1 MVALKGGMPNYLAS
15 SSDQIELS
23 KVLRQG
29 THEDKQDST
38 TEHKL
43 QCQTSESTIGSLDY
57 CSDTE
62 DKLPKPSSPDGC
74 GSNRAIQVNT
84 M

>member
-43 QCQTSESTIGSLDY
+43 QC
-57 CSDTE
+57 
-62 DKLPKPSSPDGC
+62 
-74 GSNRAIQVNT
+74 
-84 M
+84 